1 MLGVR
6 PGQGSRDFGTPT
18 ALARPHPFASR
29 SGAGTNRNGS
39 RAPRRT
45 GRSGAE
51 APMPPRGLCRWAP
64 PGASPPASPILAV
77 PSPHARRR
85 LSLSSPSLL
94 PAPVSSALP
103 RFQAPLHSKV
113 VTNFQLRPGEPN
125 GAENAPNL
133 QPGPSARLPAGP
145 VPAFPGR
152 DPPHLLLSASLA
164 PLRGRGAQGT
174 HAELAP
180 GGMAGLGQPEGWC
193 QGRGCR
199 AGGVL
204 AHPLGAHRLGRPSR
218 VRFSDPEGNVLFEHP
233 VQKSAA
239 PEDGMVRGAGRAGG
253 CGTHGPVGLRC
264 PPGHCP
270 ALPSPTALRDVED
283 GVQGQHTA
291 AARGAAPRVPR
302 HPGAALRR
310 GPWAYPQ
317 APSALRG

>member
-6 PGQGSRDFGTPT
+6 PRQGSRDFGTPT

-51 APMPPRGLCRWAP
+51 APMPPRGLCRRAP
-64 PGASPPASPILAV
+64 PGAPLPASPILAV
-77 PSPHARRR
+77 PSPHACQQ

-133 QPGPSARLPAGP
+133 QPGPSTRLPAGP

-152 DPPHLLLSASLA
+152 DPPPPARCQLGTAA
-164 PLRGRGAQGT
+164 GQGS
-174 HAELAP
+174 P
-180 GGMAGLGQPEGWC
+180 GDT
-193 QGRGCR
+193 CR
-199 AGGVL
+199 AGTRGDGRFGTARRVVPGEGV
-204 AHPLGAHRLGRPSR
+204 PGW
-218 VRFSDPEGNVLFEHP
+218 
-233 VQKSAA
+233 
-239 PEDGMVRGAGRAGG
+239 GG
-253 CGTHGPVGLRC
+253 PCS
-264 PPGHCP
+264 PPGCP
-270 ALPSPTALRDVED
+270 QA
-283 GVQGQHTA
+283 
-291 AARGAAPRVPR
+291 GAAE
-302 HPGAALRR
+302 PGAF
-310 GPWAYPQ
+310 Q
-317 APSALRG
+317 